1 MGFTV
6 KTTTGFREP
15 KLYTFEEY
23 LRREEKAVEKHEF
36 YNGKIIK
43 MPGGTDIHSEIS
55 LNAGAALKFVVRPLP
70 KKFKVYNSDL
80 KIYIEPSGFGVYAD
94 ALVVCEQTQYWQN
107 RRDVIVNPLLIVE
120 VLSPSTQA
128 YDRLGKFDLYK
139 LLPSFQEY
147 VLISADKPSIETR
160 FREEPDLWR
169 IKTEVDINNLVP
181 LRSLGVSISMADIY
195 EDIVFPVKKTRGKS
209 K

>member
-1 MGFTV
+1 MGFSV
-6 KTTTGFREP
+6 KTATGFREP

-43 MPGGTDIHSEIS
+43 MPGGTFNHSRVS
-55 LNAGAALKFVVRPLP
+55 ANALTALRVSIRPLP
-70 KKFKVYNSDL
+70 KQFSVHTSDL
-80 KIYIEPSGFGVYAD
+80 KIYIEPSDIGVYPD
-94 ALVVCEQTQYWQN
+94 AFVICQEPMFWKN
-107 RRDVIVNPLLIVE
+107 RQDVIVNPLLIVE
-120 VLSPSTQA
+120 VLSPSTQS
-128 YDRLGKFDLYK
+128 YDRLGKFELYK

-147 VLISADKPSIETR
+147 VLINADKHAVETR

-169 IKTEVDINNLVP
+169 IKTETDINHLVP

-195 EDIVFPVKKTRGKS
+195 EDIVFPVKKTRRKS
-209 K
+209 

>member
-1 MGFTV
+1 MGFLV
-6 KTTTGFREP
+6 KTLTGFREP

-43 MPGGTDIHSEIS
+43 MPGGTDIHSKVS
-55 LNAGAALKFVVRPLP
+55 ANAIFALKFVIRPLP
-70 KKFKVYNSDL
+70 KRFSVYTSDL
-80 KIYIEPSGFGVYAD
+80 KIYVEPSDIGVYPD
-94 ALVVCEQTQYWQN
+94 ALVICEETQFWQN

-120 VLSPSTQA
+120 VLSSSTQA

-147 VLISADKPSIETR
+147 VLISADKHSVETR

-169 IKTEVDINNLVP
+169 IKTETDINNLVP

-195 EDIVFPVKKTRGKS
+195 EDIVFPVKKTRRKA
-209 K
+209 

>member
-6 KTTTGFREP
+6 KAPIEFREP

-23 LRREEKAVEKHEF
+23 LRREEKAAEKHEF

-43 MPGGTDIHSEIS
+43 MPGGTDIHSKVS
-55 LNAGAALKFVVRPLP
+55 ANAIFALKFVIRPLP
-70 KKFKVYNSDL
+70 KRFSVYTSDL
-80 KIYIEPSGFGVYAD
+80 KIYVEPSDIGVYPD
-94 ALVVCEQTQYWQN
+94 ALVICEQPEYWNN
-107 RRDVIVNPLLIVE
+107 RHDVIVNPLLIVE
-120 VLSPSTQA
+120 VLSPSTQS
-128 YDRLGKFDLYK
+128 YDRLGKFELYK

-147 VLISADKPSIETR
+147 VLINADKHSVETR

-169 IKTEVDINNLVP
+169 IKTETDINNLVA
-181 LRSLGVSISMADIY
+181 LRALGVSISMADIY
-195 EDIVFPVKKTRGKS
+195 EDIVFPVKKMK

>member
-6 KTTTGFREP
+6 KAPIEFREP

-23 LRREEKAVEKHEF
+23 LRREEKAAEKHEF

-43 MPGGTDIHSEIS
+43 MPGGTDIHSKVS
-55 LNAGAALKFVVRPLP
+55 ANAIFALKFVIRPLP
-70 KKFKVYNSDL
+70 KRFSVYTSDL
-80 KIYIEPSGFGVYAD
+80 KIYVEPSDIGVYPD
-94 ALVVCEQTQYWQN
+94 ALVICEQPEYWKN
-107 RRDVIVNPLLIVE
+107 RHDVIVNPLLIVE
-120 VLSPSTQA
+120 VLSPSTQS
-128 YDRLGKFDLYK
+128 YDRLGKFELYK

-147 VLISADKPSIETR
+147 VLINADKHSVETR

-169 IKTEVDINNLVP
+169 IKTETDINNLVA
-181 LRSLGVSISMADIY
+181 LRALGVSISMADIY
-195 EDIVFPVKKTRGKS
+195 EDIVFPVKKMK

>member
-15 KLYTFEEY
+15 KLYTFEAY
-23 LRREEKAVEKHEF
+23 LRREEKAVGKHEF
-36 YNGKIIK
+36 YNGKILKRSGKNAI
-43 MPGGTDIHSEIS
+43 DSEITV
-55 LNAGAALKFVVRPLP
+55 NAMTVLKIATRPLFQ
-70 KKFKVYNSDL
+70 KFRILTSDL
-80 KIYIEPSGFGVYAD
+80 KVYIESINTAVYPD
-94 ALVVCEQTQYWQN
+94 AFVICQELTFWQN

-120 VLSPSTQA
+120 VLSLSTRA
-128 YDRLGKFDLYK
+128 YDRIGKFDLYK

-147 VLISADKPSIETR
+147 VLINADKHSVETR

-169 IKTEVDINNLVP
+169 IKTETDINNLVP

-195 EDIVFPVKKTRGKS
+195 EDIVFPVKRTKEKS

>member
-1 MGFTV
+1 MGDTIKSSTV
-6 KTTTGFREP
+6 FREP

-43 MPGGTDIHSEIS
+43 MAGGTYNHSKIS
-55 LNAGAALKFVVRPLP
+55 ANALTALRVAVRNLPQKFSVHT
-70 KKFKVYNSDL
+70 SDL
-80 KIYIEPSGFGVYAD
+80 KIYIEPSDIGVYPD
-94 ALVVCEQTQYWQN
+94 ALVICQEPIFWKN
-107 RRDVIVNPLLIVE
+107 RLDVIVNPLLIVE
-120 VLSPSTQA
+120 VLSPSTQS
-128 YDRLGKFDLYK
+128 YDRLGKFELYK
-139 LLPSFQEY
+139 SLPSFQEY
-147 VLISADKPSIETR
+147 VLINADKHSVETR

-169 IKTEVDINNLVP
+169 IKTEDDINNSVS

-195 EDIVFPVKKTRGKS
+195 EDIIFPVKKKI